1 MLINVATRMNTE
13 NNLSGK
19 SHEEKSTQI
28 TYLSSA
34 LKIHQH
40 GGNKGKFQYQFQ
52 EKKTRSE

>member
-1 MLINVATRMNTE
+1 MNTE